1 MRNFLFDLQ
10 RFQSS
15 AAKYLSEGNDKYT
28 VDSSMFD
35 NPIYDTVYALGGND
49 TIKVKS
55 GSYGD
60 VTVYGGA
67 GNDSLVTE
75 EASTL
80 LEGNEDDDTITA
92 WNANSSTLDGGAG
105 DDVIENRVSYSGYD
119 AKKVII
125 KGGAGADK
133 IYSQGYQA
141 TIDGGNDNDEI
152 TSSGSNSSINGGAG
166 NDKLTLEDGSS
177 LSIRGGKGDDTIYAK
192 DNLSNLYQYA
202 FGDGNDTII
211 GITDNLNYYGTNLN
225 AFDTL
230 AIYSTQFHDD
240 FIVKVGSKM
249 AGNTYTSS
257 VVGNDLVFDIGS
269 GAVTFKNSGKA
280 GVNVIENDSTDFK
293 IRIFN
298 TANGA
303 GVYYTNDHEG
313 AIIHGLRGN
322 DTIKD
327 IYDNSKARKTDN
339 IQVFGFDGDDLIE
352 NDNSFYATLDGGDGD
367 DTIKNS
373 CTGAKIYTG
382 NGGNFVSNLGGQ
394 ALITGGA
401 DKDTISTG
409 AISVTIKSGA
419 GDDSIVNRVSDF
431 RETNNGHCSIDAGD
445 GNDYIYHS
453 YNVVSDK
460 NTLISDGD
468 ESTLYGGAGND
479 TIYND
484 GNYNTIIG
492 GKGDDSIVLSG
503 ALHNVIVYANGDG
516 NDTIKGLG
524 LNNTLLIDSDY
535 SSVRSSN
542 GSDIIVTVG
551 NGKITLVDGEGTKII
566 KGSFKLPD
574 DTTPP
579 DTTPPDTTPPD
590 TTPTALNLENRIAST
605 LITATKLDDTIE
617 NYASSVTINGA
628 EGADSITNL
637 YIEKYD
643 ANGNFEEVW
652 GNGDYAS
659 INGGDGDDYISN
671 YGARAT
677 IRGGNGDDTID
688 NNGIIRVDDSVDDS
702 DVNVVAVSDE
712 FLIDGG
718 NGNDNIWNIN
728 SGATLLGGANDDYIF
743 NSGDNV
749 SIDGG
754 TGNDHITNYGD
765 NLTITGG
772 SGNDIIFNTG
782 YSTVGKNMLIKYK
795 SGDGDDVIYG
805 DETATLQIGNG
816 TTDTYSKATVDGN
829 LIVTVGEGKIT
840 LVDMATTVFTILGTE
855 ENSSKSTI
863 YDNSSAAKVTLASGI
878 EVGDASSRT
887 TAIRI
892 VGNEL
897 DNSIV
902 GGSKNDTLSGGS
914 GDDKLLGGSG
924 NDSLSGGDGKDTLSG
939 GSGDDKLLGGSGNDS
954 LSGGDGKDTLSG
966 GSGDDKLLG
975 GSGNDSLSGGDGK
988 DTLSGG
994 SGDDKLL
1001 GGSGNDSLSGGDGKD
1016 TLSGGSGDD
1025 KLLGGSGNDS
1035 LNGGNGEDTLTGG
1048 SGNDILIGGKGND
1061 VFIYSAGNDTITDY
1075 AVGDKISLGADI
1087 TKTTLND
1094 SDVVF
1099 TIGKGSLTIQ
1109 KAKGKILSLINS
1121 KGKEYSTLVSD
1132 SFTVTNSTKSPAI
1145 IESFVKTVDASS
1157 RTKVIAIT
1165 GNALANSISGGTKN
1179 DSIYGAAGNDS
1190 ILGNAGN
1197 DKLYGDAGNDI
1208 LLGGKDNDSLWG
1220 GAGNDTLTGN
1230 DGNDI
1235 FIYES
1240 GKDFITDYTAGQ
1252 DKIQIA
1258 SGKISKTSLSGSDVL
1273 FTIGKG
1279 SLTVKNA
1286 KGKTISLLDSTGK
1299 ASSIVVGAQALTN
1312 SNKASVTIGADMGF
1326 VDASKRTKVIA
1337 ITGNALANSISGG
1350 TKNDSIFG
1358 AAGNDSIIGNAGN
1371 DKLYGDA
1378 GNDILLGGKDN
1389 DSLWGG
1395 AGNDTLTGN
1404 DGNDIFIY
1412 ESGKDFITD
1421 YTAGQDKIQIA
1432 SGKISK
1438 TSLSGSDVLFTI
1450 GKGSLTVKNAKGKTI
1465 SLLDST
1471 GKASSIV
1478 VGAQALTNS
1487 NKASVTI
1494 GADMG
1499 FVDAS
1504 KRTKVIAI
1512 TGNALANS
1520 ISGGTKNDSIFG
1532 AAGNDSIIGNAG
1544 NDKLYGDAGNDIL
1557 LGGKGNDSLWGD
1569 AGKDIFI
1576 YTANE
1581 GTDTIFDYE
1590 TGDLLKILN
1599 VGGSE
1604 GSFKSSKYS
1613 GGDLTLTINGGGK
1626 IIFEGV
1632 ASSTKFNI
1640 NGSSYN
1646 ISGSKL
1652 IKK

>member
-15 AAKYLSEGNDKYT
+15 AAKYLSADNDKHT
-28 VDSSMFD
+28 VDNSMFD
-35 NPIYDTVYALGGND
+35 NLIYDTIYALGGND
-49 TIKVKS
+49 TIVVKS
-55 GSYGD
+55 DSYGA
-60 VTVYGGA
+60 VTVYGGE
-67 GNDSLVTE
+67 GNDSLVTNK
-75 EASTL
+75 AYTL
-80 LEGNEDDDTITA
+80 LEGNEDDDTITG
-92 WNANSSTLDGGAG
+92 WNAHSSTLDGGAG
-105 DDVIENRVSYSGYD
+105 DDVIESRVSYMDYD
-119 AKKVII
+119 AKTLII
-125 KGGAGADK
+125 RGGAGADK

-152 TSSGSNSSINGGAG
+152 TNTGSNSSVNGGAG
-166 NDKLTLEDGSS
+166 NDKITLENGSS
-177 LSIRGGKGDDTIYAK
+177 LSIRGGTGDDTVYA
-192 DNLSNLYQYA
+192 NNNASNLYQYSL
-202 FGDGNDTII
+202 GDGNDTII
-211 GITDNLNYYGTNLN
+211 GITDHLNYYGTNLN

-249 AGNTYTSS
+249 AGHTYTSS

-269 GAVTFKNSGKA
+269 GAVTFKNPGKA
-280 GVNVIENDSTDFK
+280 GVNVIENDSTEFN

-298 TANGA
+298 TANGE
-303 GVYYTNDHEG
+303 GIYYANDHEG

-327 IYDNSKARKTDN
+327 IYATSKERKTDN
-339 IQVFGFDGDDLIE
+339 IQVFGYDGDDLIE
-352 NDNSFYATLDGGDGD
+352 NYNSFYATLDGGDGD

-373 CTGAKIYTG
+373 CTGVKIYTG
-382 NGGNFVSNLGGQ
+382 NGDNFVSNLGGQ
-394 ALITGGA
+394 ALIIGGA
-401 DKDTISTG
+401 DKDTISIG

-419 GDDSIVNRVSDF
+419 GDDNIVNRVSDF
-431 RETNNGHCSIDAGD
+431 RETHNGHCSIDAGD
-445 GNDYIYHS
+445 GNDYIYQS
-453 YNVVSDK
+453 YNIAFDNNTPLGEDK
-460 NTLISDGD
+460 
-468 ESTLYGGAGND
+468 STLYGGAGND

-566 KGSFKLPD
+566 KGSFTLPD
-574 DTTPP
+574 DTTPPDTTPPDTTPP

-659 INGGDGDDYISN
+659 INSGDGDDYISN

-677 IRGGNGDDTID
+677 IRGGDGDDTID

-718 NGNDNIWNIN
+718 SGNDDICNIN
-728 SGATLLGGANDDYIF
+728 SGATLLGGANDDYIS

-772 SGNDIIFNTG
+772 SGNDTIFNTG

-816 TTDTYSKATVDGN
+816 TTDTYSKVTVDGN

-914 GDDKLLGGSG
+914 GDDKLLGGIG

-966 GSGDDKLLG
+966 GSGDDKLFG

-1001 GGSGNDSLSGGDGKD
+1001 GG
-1016 TLSGGSGDD
+1016 
-1025 KLLGGSGNDS
+1025 
-1035 LNGGNGEDTLTGG
+1035 
-1048 SGNDILIGGKGND
+1048 KGND
-1061 VFIYSAGNDTITDY
+1061 CI
-1075 AVGDKISLGADI
+1075 K
-1087 TKTTLND
+1087 
-1094 SDVVF
+1094 
-1099 TIGKGSLTIQ
+1099 
-1109 KAKGKILSLINS
+1109 
-1121 KGKEYSTLVSD
+1121 
-1132 SFTVTNSTKSPAI
+1132 
-1145 IESFVKTVDASS
+1145 
-1157 RTKVIAIT
+1157 
-1165 GNALANSISGGTKN
+1165 GGT
-1179 DSIYGAAGNDS
+1179 
-1190 ILGNAGN
+1190 
-1197 DKLYGDAGNDI
+1197 
-1208 LLGGKDNDSLWG
+1208 
-1220 GAGNDTLTGN
+1220 
-1230 DGNDI
+1230 
-1235 FIYES
+1235 
-1240 GKDFITDYTAGQ
+1240 
-1252 DKIQIA
+1252 
-1258 SGKISKTSLSGSDVL
+1258 
-1273 FTIGKG
+1273 
-1279 SLTVKNA
+1279 
-1286 KGKTISLLDSTGK
+1286 
-1299 ASSIVVGAQALTN
+1299 
-1312 SNKASVTIGADMGF
+1312 
-1326 VDASKRTKVIA
+1326 
-1337 ITGNALANSISGG
+1337 
-1350 TKNDSIFG
+1350 
-1358 AAGNDSIIGNAGN
+1358 
-1371 DKLYGDA
+1371 
-1378 GNDILLGGKDN
+1378 
-1389 DSLWGG
+1389 
-1395 AGNDTLTGN
+1395 
-1404 DGNDIFIY
+1404 
-1412 ESGKDFITD
+1412 
-1421 YTAGQDKIQIA
+1421 
-1432 SGKISK
+1432 
-1438 TSLSGSDVLFTI
+1438 
-1450 GKGSLTVKNAKGKTI
+1450 
-1465 SLLDST
+1465 
-1471 GKASSIV
+1471 
-1478 VGAQALTNS
+1478 
-1487 NKASVTI
+1487 
-1494 GADMG
+1494 
-1499 FVDAS
+1499 
-1504 KRTKVIAI
+1504 
-1512 TGNALANS
+1512 
-1520 ISGGTKNDSIFG
+1520 
-1532 AAGNDSIIGNAG
+1532 
-1544 NDKLYGDAGNDIL
+1544 
-1557 LGGKGNDSLWGD
+1557 GNDSLWGD
-1569 AGKDIFI
+1569 TGNDSLWGDVGKDTFI

-1581 GTDTIFDYE
+1581 GTDKIFDYA
-1590 TGDLLKILN
+1590 TGDMLKILN
-1599 VGGSE
+1599 ADGSD
-1604 GSFKSSKYS
+1604 GSFKSSKFS

-1626 IIFEGV
+1626 IIFEDV
-1632 ASSTKFNI
+1632 ASNTKFNI
-1640 NGSSYN
+1640 NGSSYH
-1646 ISGSKL
+1646 ISDSKL
-1652 IKK
+1652 LKK